1 MTQSA
6 ESHGSVGLSYDGAVA
21 TLTLQ
26 RPGVYNAIDLEMAKA
41 LRAAVVAVA
50 GDDATSVLV
59 IRGAGRGFCAGG
71 DVAHFAERLDDVETA
86 VEHFLVEFHAFLSV
100 LHDMPK
106 VVITSV
112 HGAAAG
118 AGFSLAAAGD
128 LCIASDDARFVAAY
142 AKLGVSP
149 DCGGSAGVVRAVG
162 VRAAMEMFLLDD
174 ETSAAEACRKGLVS
188 RVVPLAQLQE
198 ATSAVA
204 RRIAAFPIEA
214 SGATKRLLLQSPTT
228 SLETQ
233 LACEMRALVRCMKT
247 PQYREAA
254 ARFLPARGAA

>member
-1 MTQSA
+1 MTQA
-6 ESHGSVGLSYDGAVA
+6 IERNGSVGLSLEGAVG

-26 RPGVYNAIDLEMAKA
+26 RPHVYNAIDLEMAKS
-41 LRAAVVAVA
+41 LRAAAVAVA
-50 GDDATSVLV
+50 EDDAIRVLV
-59 IRGAGRGFCAGG
+59 IQGAGRGFCAGG
-71 DVAHFAERLDDVETA
+71 DVAHFAEQLDDVETA
-86 VEHFLVEFHAFLSV
+86 VENFLVEFHAFLSV
-100 LHDMPK
+100 LHEMPK

-128 LCIASDDARFVAAY
+128 LCIASAEARFVAAY

-149 DCGGSAGVVRAVG
+149 DCGGSVGVVRAVG

-174 ETSAAEACRKGLVS
+174 ETSATEARRKGLVS
-188 RVVPLAQLQE
+188 RVVPLAGLHE
-198 ATSAVA
+198 ATSAIA
-204 RRIAAFPIEA
+204 RRIGAFPIEA

-228 SLETQ
+228 ELETQ

-247 PQYREAA
+247 PQYRDAA
-254 ARFLPARGAA
+254 SRFRPSRGTA